1 MKLQQREKILAG
13 LAMGLVGLAG
23 LWFLFFAGDNRSFD
37 QLIADQTKLAVEIE
51 NKQKLLQ
58 AANQDAK
65 RLAQWQRRAL
75 PPDPVLAR
83 SLYQN
88 WIRSLAARSNLR
100 GTTLASND
108 AGTRRDHFTRISFKL
123 RGRANLGDLVDFLYE
138 FYSVGYLHQIRSMD
152 IKPVL
157 GSHELEVSL
166 TIEALSLP
174 LAESKD
180 KLPEKFPKEAGQGLR
195 LAKRSDY
202 RAPIVDRNLF
212 EVYTRP
218 TPQAP
223 TARREQTIDPG
234 DYAFVTGFTEVD
246 GTVKVW
252 IKDRTGDK
260 LLILASGESFTVGR
274 TSGKIETIQP
284 EGEVIVEFDGRRRRL
299 RNGDNL
305 HSGVEIQDERP
316 KQPAEGG
323 KSTRSA
329 PDRDN

>member
-1 MKLQQREKILAG
+1 MKLQRREKILAG
-13 LAMGLVGLAG
+13 LALGLVGLAG
-23 LWFLFFAGDNRSFD
+23 MWFLFFAGDSRSFD
-37 QLIADQTKLAVEIE
+37 QLIAERTKLASDIE

-58 AANQDAK
+58 AASQDAK

-75 PPDPVLAR
+75 PSDPVLAR

-108 AGTRRDHFTRISFKL
+108 VGTRRDQFTRISFKL

-138 FYSVGYLHQIRSMD
+138 FYSVGYLHQIRSMN
-152 IKPVL
+152 IKPMP
-157 GSHELEVSL
+157 SSRELDVSM

-174 LAESKD
+174 LADSKNQ
-180 KLPEKFPKEAGQGLR
+180 LPKEAGQVLR

-202 RAPIVDRNLF
+202 REPIESRNLF
-212 EVYTRP
+212 AAYTRP
-218 TPQAP
+218 IPPAP
-223 TARREQTIDPG
+223 TVRREQSIDPG

-246 GTVKVW
+246 GTAKVW

-260 LLILASGESFTVGR
+260 LLILGSGESFTVGR
-274 TSGKIETIQP
+274 MSGKVETIQP
-284 EGEVIVEFDGRRRRL
+284 DGEVIIEFDGRRCQL

-305 HSGVEIQDERP
+305 HGGVEIQDEHR
-316 KQPAEGG
+316 
-323 KSTRSA
+323 
-329 PDRDN
+329 